1 MKTLS
6 WMNWALGVWLLA
18 AAIMLTTRNEFV
30 RAEELVAGIAIALL
44 AYTSAVTRPTRGLSW
59 SVAAT
64 GLWTVIV
71 NSGAMMTT
79 PRLNGVIVGALV
91 AVLGAANAL
100 YRSGHGHSRVFLRIG
115 SNAHSRGSRR

>member
-18 AAIMLTTRNEFV
+18 AAVVLTTRNEFV
-30 RAEELVAGIAIALL
+30 RAEEAVAGIAIALL
-44 AYTSAVTRPTRGLSW
+44 AYTSAVTQPTRGLSW
-59 SVAAT
+59 TVAAA

-79 PRLNGVIVGALV
+79 PRLNAVIVGALV
-91 AVLGAANAL
+91 AALGAANAL
-100 YRSGHGHSRVFLRIG
+100 YRSGQPRGFLRIG
-115 SNAHSRGSRR
+115 SSSHRRGSRR